1 MGQVQVYLVQ
11 VVNTLL
17 LLVLLMRD
25 ASACERLQ
33 HGEYLFIFP
42 YLLEELVLVL
52 KFEGLFEVVNMGEFG
67 TPHLDDGWGALLEQL
82 VEVDHCLHHF
92 EEALVVV

>member
-1 MGQVQVYLVQ
+1 MGQIQVNLVQ
-11 VVNTLL
+11 VIDSLL
-17 LLVLLMRD
+17 LLVFLMWD
-25 ASACERLQ
+25 ACAGERFED
-33 HGEYLFIFP
+33 GKNLFIFP

-52 KFEGLFEVVNMGEFG
+52 KFERLFEVVNVGEFG
-67 TPHLDDGWGALLEQL
+67 TPHLDDGWRALLEQL